1 MVGNEFKLN
10 THHILTD
17 EETAFVARFS
27 KAGDANKIATA
38 ITSGIS
44 IEELKSL
51 CIDREFCLTQKMKA
65 ALYVRYKYK
74 CSYRVCCRIMDN
86 GFNEKQLD
94 TVVNVLLMPA
104 FAIPEE
110 RVLNEIL
117 YDRYSAEEMIAWYNN
132 VRKN

>member
-1 MVGNEFKLN
+1 MVGNEFKL
-10 THHILTD
+10 TPHKVLTD
-17 EETAFVARFS
+17 EETKFVSRFDEP
-27 KAGDANKIATA
+27 KDKNMITAAIMAGV
-38 ITSGIS
+38 SV
-44 IEELKSL
+44 EEIRSLRLDENYRLTLKM
-51 CIDREFCLTQKMKA
+51 QA
-65 ALYVRYKYK
+65 ALYLRYKYK
-74 CSYRVCCRIMDN
+74 CSYRVACRIMDN

>member
-10 THHILTD
+10 PHNILTD
-17 EETAFVARFS
+17 EETAFVAMFS
-27 KAGDANKIATA
+27 KAGDANTIATA

-74 CSYRVCCRIMDN
+74 CSYRACCRIMDN
-86 GFNEKQLD
+86 GFNDNQLD
-94 TVVNVLLMPA
+94 AIVNVLLMPA

-117 YDRYSAEEMIAWYNN
+117 YEKYSAEDMIAWYNK
-132 VRKN
+132 VRNN